1 MPREK
6 NSDARLSCKLI
17 ITAHRDVSGR
27 HLNNMVYCFVTV
39 IAKNKL
45 CNYGTNVTVTQQA
58 IEIHYIF
65 FPMEAT
71 AAEARLSSDTKAAK
85 YNNSNNTS
93 TEWNGTWQMHTYRR
107 NVRVPQNVG
116 RFLNLG
122 VLTQVAARLQV
133 FLPLHLNCDRVEVV
147 GGETSLCHFSQDWL
161 SVHWVICRG
170 RTSME
175 TPHGYEWSELAI
187 HWRKKVFFSLLWRLT
202 W

>member
-1 MPREK
+1 
-6 NSDARLSCKLI
+6 
-17 ITAHRDVSGR
+17 
-27 HLNNMVYCFVTV
+27 MVCCFVTV

-58 IEIHYIF
+58 IEINRNSLHF
-65 FPMEAT
+65 LSNGKQHKHRME
-71 AAEARLSSDTKAAK
+71 RCR
-85 YNNSNNTS
+85 
-93 TEWNGTWQMHTYRR
+93 TWQMHTYRR

-133 FLPLHLNCDRVEVV
+133 LLPLHLNCDRVEVI

-161 SVHWVICRG
+161 SVHRVICRG
-170 RTSME
+170 GTSME

-187 HWRKKVFFSLLWRLT
+187 HWRKKVFFSLLSRLT